1 MPFSGVVKKKTYG
14 KNEEIIPMSQA
25 LKRKKSVKN
34 PVVRIKQTNEK
45 VVKFKASENQKLL
58 RILERIELDKPIL
71 MHDKLDIIWDKDP
84 EKEKETKMSA
94 RSGSG
99 GQLNDNKKL
108 NQYKVRMELEG
119 IKK

>member
-45 VVKFKASENQKLL
+45 VVKFKASEN
-58 RILERIELDKPIL
+58 
-71 MHDKLDIIWDKDP
+71 
-84 EKEKETKMSA
+84 
-94 RSGSG
+94 
-99 GQLNDNKKL
+99 
-108 NQYKVRMELEG
+108 
-119 IKK
+119 